1 MNFKKLLILI
11 VGLTVMALVAA
22 CGASATPQTVV
33 EKVVET
39 VVVEK
44 EVQGET
50 KTVVETVVVEKE
62 VEKVVTATPAPEEAM
77 AEDTPKHGGSVTYG
91 QIGDILNFD
100 PFQLSSVSYPMF
112 QNLYDSLIRYD
123 NQLNIEPRLAESWV
137 LNDEGTQITLNLRH
151 GVKWHNGRD
160 FVADDV
166 VKNFERGL
174 NDEKG
179 HNIHGMVHGVVD
191 KVTAPDDYTVVI
203 DFVAPTPNVFDILNG
218 IFIHAPESMDS
229 LESNAIGTGPFKLQE
244 WIPGDHVTLVRND
257 DYWEDDKPYLDSWTF
272 KPYEDYE
279 AMLAAVQGGVIDI
292 ARNVVPKDKDFLE
305 GQGLVLK
312 PGQEGFILYT
322 LTVNPPDP
330 DQEPNP
336 LSDKRVRC
344 AINYALD
351 RDTIIDQ
358 ALYGAGKRLVTN
370 FPEWSIAYFPEYN
383 DRFPF
388 DLDKAKELL
397 TEAGYPDGGFELKA
411 IVPTSDPAYEAMAVI
426 HQADLAKLGITLNI
440 NVEDSAA
447 YFVDHLGSPETNGSA
462 NFDLDYTG
470 VGRQHLDPMGLWS
483 NSPYRQFNS
492 PIFPQ
497 EDFPEGYVDL
507 VTKAGQTVDKEER
520 RALFQQI
527 TELQL
532 DECINLPIS
541 WRYVFFATQPYVKD
555 LAWDVED
562 RVIMAGVWLDK

>member
-1 MNFKKLLILI
+1 MFFRRTILLLLSAILLITLS
-11 VGLTVMALVAA
+11 AA
-22 CGASATPQTVV
+22 QCA
-33 EKVVET
+33 
-39 VVVEK
+39 
-44 EVQGET
+44 
-50 KTVVETVVVEKE
+50 
-62 VEKVVTATPAPEEAM
+62 PAPGAETGAAVESEAA
-77 AEDTPKHGGSVTYG
+77 AESDQYGGKVTYG
-91 QIGDILNFD
+91 QIGDIRNFD

-112 QNLYDSLIRYD
+112 HNLYDTLILYD
-123 NQLNIEPRLAESWV
+123 NELNIQPRLAESWV
-137 LNDEGTQITLNLRH
+137 LNEDWTQITLTLRQ

-174 NDEKG
+174 SDTVG
-179 HNIHGMVHGVVD
+179 HNVHGMVNGVVD
-191 KVTAPDDYTVVI
+191 TVTAPDDHTVVI

-218 IFIHAPESMDS
+218 ISIHAPESFDS
-229 LESNAIGTGPFKLQE
+229 LESEAIGTGPFKLQE

-257 DYWEDDKPYLDSWTF
+257 DYWDEGKPYLDEWTF

-279 AMLAAVQGGVIDI
+279 ALLAAIQGGVIDI
-292 ARNVVPKDKDFLE
+292 ARNIVPKDVEFLE
-305 GQGLVLK
+305 SQGLTLK

-344 AINYALD
+344 ALNYAMD

-370 FPEWSIAYFPEYN
+370 FPEWSVAYFEEFD

-388 DLDKAKELL
+388 DLDKASELL
-397 TEAGYPDGGFELKA
+397 AEAGYPDGGFELNA

-426 HQADLAKLGITLNI
+426 HQADLAQIGVTVNI
-440 NVEDSAA
+440 QALDGASYGPA
-447 YFVDHLGSPETNGSA
+447 HLGSPETNGSA
-462 NFDLDYTG
+462 TFDLDYTG

-483 NSPYRQFNS
+483 NSPYRHFNS
-492 PIFPQ
+492 PIFPRG
-497 EDFPEGYVDL
+497 DFPEGYVDL
-507 VTKAGQTVDKEER
+507 VTQVGQTVEQEER
-520 RALFQQI
+520 RELFRQI
-527 TELQL
+527 QEIQFE
-532 DECINLPIS
+532 ECINLPVS
-541 WRYVFFATQPYVKD
+541 WRYVFFATQPYVHD

-562 RVIMAGVWLDK
+562 KVIMAGVWVDQ